1 MLYLLLTETVINY
14 NYIVNFDY
22 INVTIMMMINNLY
35 ADDLNYYNFLEIY
48 YIIYL
53 YFEDFYLLYSMIK
66 IIIVQ

>member
-14 NYIVNFDY
+14 NHIVNFDY
-22 INVTIMMMINNLY
+22 INLTIMMMINNY
-35 ADDLNYYNFLEIY
+35 YVDDLNYCNFLEIF

-53 YFEDFYLLYSMIK
+53 YFEDFYLLYSMMK